1 MASSFLT
8 DLNTCWDLLSYGT
21 SEDGVGILL
30 YLGRSSDTAQHRVLD
45 TGENILSVDMRSRK
59 QTSLFKLENVPV
71 PVEKTSFAV
80 HPTEPQLVNLCP
92 GGTTHILNLRNLRLR
107 GKIA

>member
-1 MASSFLT
+1 MARS
-8 DLNTCWDLLSYGT
+8 G
-21 SEDGVGILL
+21 EDT
-30 YLGRSSDTAQHRVLD
+30 YLLD
-45 TGENILSVDMRSRK
+45 TWENILSVDIRSRK